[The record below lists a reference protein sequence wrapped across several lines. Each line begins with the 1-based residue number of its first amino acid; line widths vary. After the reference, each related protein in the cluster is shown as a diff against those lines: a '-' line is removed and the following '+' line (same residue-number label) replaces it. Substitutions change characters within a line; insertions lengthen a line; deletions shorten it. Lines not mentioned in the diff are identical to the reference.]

1 MTFVTAFLDLAALDY
16 DELVAMKAAG
26 EEIKRCEQA
35 LEDGELTIVGEMKR
49 DQGEIPELEHYPD
62 DDVQQGQSQFFYH
75 WHADRGD
82 VEIGHFHTFLRL
94 EKNEATHVIAIA
106 MSDESTPISLFCT
119 NLWVT
124 EEHMMPASV
133 LAEQLHLFEITHA
146 APSWPVN
153 RWVTAMLTLFRPQ
166 VSFLLHHRDE
176 RLNEVA
182 EDSGRSM
189 DEVKRDHAIEVTGL
203 LAISIDEQ
211 IKAVKAALKKQDKA
225 AKA

>member
-1 MTFVTAFLDLAALDY
+1 MTTFLDLASLEY
-16 DELVAMKAAG
+16 DELVAMREAG
-26 EEIKRCEQA
+26 EEIKRCEAA
-35 LEDGELTIVGEMKR
+35 LEDGELTLVGEMKR
-49 DQGEIPELEHYPD
+49 DQGEIDELEHYPD
-62 DDVQQGQSQFFYH
+62 DDVQQGVSQYFYH

-94 EKNEATHVIAIA
+94 EKNEATHVVAIS

-124 EEHMMPASV
+124 DEHMMPASV
-133 LAEQLHLFEITHA
+133 LAEQLHQFEITHA
-146 APSWPVN
+146 NPSWPVN
-153 RWVTAMLTLFRPQ
+153 RWVTAMLVLFRPQ

-182 EDSGRSM
+182 QDSGRTL
-189 DEVKRDHAIEVTGL
+189 DQVKSDHDIEVTGL

-211 IKAVKAALKKQDKA
+211 IKAVKAALKKLQKPA
-225 AKA
+225 